1 MTIPIRPTIATLQEL
16 GTSLA
21 DVAAFMQEVELDL
34 GMNPTSKEGR
44 RGIDRLRL
52 LAFRM
57 QSIQSE
63 PVNDPDYKDDGER
76 SYIYWMTSIISLFR
90 SVQ

>member
-1 MTIPIRPTIATLQEL
+1 
-16 GTSLA
+16 
-21 DVAAFMQEVELDL
+21 MQEVELDL

-63 PVNDPDYKDDGER
+63 AVNDPDYKDDGECP
-76 SYIYWMTSIISLFR
+76 YILLPIHLLYLCSDQCSSIRTISDSNEYELYNTER
-90 SVQ
+90 DPV

>member
-1 MTIPIRPTIATLQEL
+1 
-16 GTSLA
+16 LA

-34 GMNPTSKEGR
+34 GMTPTSKEGR

-52 LAFRM
+52 LALRM

-63 PVNDPDYKDDGER
+63 PNDPDYKDDGER
-76 SYIYWMTSIISLFR
+76 SFKCCQYIYYISVPVSAVVFKPYLIQTST
-90 SVQ
+90 